1 MTIGIVSPFNPNE
14 LKDLLY
20 KEDREIVHNNGVTAS
35 SVHALV
41 RGYLKIGCCVKIF
54 TYDNVIEK
62 ETEYH
67 GEKLDIFVIP
77 QRLFGKIRKGMGLL
91 GRLFMPF
98 HLKKI
103 ICRNASDI
111 TVLHAQW
118 TYDYA
123 VACIPFSDK
132 IPTFCTVR
140 DWCPYLITLA
150 KGWKEKLYWIISY
163 YEYKKVMNSKHIHLI
178 ANSHYTSE
186 RLKSIYIQKSPI
198 LFNPINSKY
207 YLNSR
212 TKYPE
217 HPIFISIAQDLDDK
231 RKNIVGLLKAF
242 REYRKEDANSELWL
256 VGMYSDDLCN
266 FIYET
271 IPNVRLWGRLELSE
285 IIELLD
291 HSSVLVH
298 PSFEETFGNIILEAM
313 SRRVPVIGGMNSGAI
328 PLLLEGGKY
337 GCLCNV
343 YNPYS
348 IYQAMKKVT
357 TQSEYRETIIERSS
371 QYLFDNF
378 LDYNVA
384 QKHIE
389 YFGNFIK

>member
-20 KEDREIVHNNGVTAS
+20 KRDQEVVHNNGIPAS

-41 RGYLKIGCCVKIF
+41 RGYLKIGCSVKIF
-54 TYDNVIEK
+54 TYDNLVKE

-77 QRLFGKIRKGMGLL
+77 QRLFGKIRKGMGLF
-91 GRLFMPF
+91 GRFIMPF
-98 HLKKI
+98 YLKKV

-123 VACIPFSDK
+123 AACIPFSAK

-140 DWCPYLITLA
+140 DWCPYLVTLA
-150 KGWKEKLYWIISY
+150 KGWKEKLYWKISF
-163 YEYKKVMNSKHIHLI
+163 YEYKKVMNSKHIHFI
-178 ANSHYTSE
+178 ANSHYTFK
-186 RLKSIYIQKSPI
+186 RLESIHIQKPPI

-212 TKYPE
+212 ANYPDYS
-217 HPIFISIAQDLDDK
+217 IFISIAQDLDDE

-242 REYRKEDANSELWL
+242 REYRKEQPNSELWL
-256 VGMYSDDLCN
+256 VGLYSDDLKNKICKQN
-266 FIYET
+266 QNIK
-271 IPNVRLWGRLELSE
+271 LWGRLDLSE
-285 IIELLD
+285 VIMLLD
-291 HSSVLVH
+291 QSSVLVH

-313 SRRVPVIGGMNSGAI
+313 SRRVPVIGGLNSGAI
-328 PLLLEGGKY
+328 PLLLGGGKY
-337 GCLCNV
+337 GCLCDV
-343 YNPYS
+343 GDPCS

-357 TQSEYRETIIERSS
+357 TQSEYRKSLIERSS

-389 YFGNFIK
+389 YFSNFI